1 MDASFTGVIAF
12 GFMATM
18 LLVGVVA
25 RARIGLFRRLM
36 IPASLL
42 GGLLGFLLI
51 SAGFGIGFGPEDFKL
66 FTLHFFTLSFMSLCL
81 TGPDEMP
88 GKAPPAIFRGALWLS
103 VIWVMSLCL
112 QALLGI
118 GVTGLLALVG
128 DGAGMSPYQ
137 GVIVAN
143 GFTQGPGQALAY
155 GSIWEQS
162 FGLNDIVSVGLIFAS
177 LGFAVSFLVGV
188 PLARWVVSKRAAAGH
203 RSETRQADVLSGIL
217 NVENREPLGRS
228 ITHSANVDSLAY
240 HIGLLGLAYV
250 LTYFYIELMLGLTDG
265 MMLGKMPVATFF
277 SYNLFFFH
285 GLVVATLL
293 RVIITR
299 LGLARYF
306 DTGTQKM
313 ITGTAVDFM
322 IVGTLMSI
330 QLSVLTTYLVP
341 ILVVS
346 GIVSIATLAL
356 CFYYGS
362 RSGSEL
368 GLIRALTLFGCCTGS
383 AGTGLLLLRIVDPKF
398 STPIARELALF
409 NILITLLAVH
419 LLMFMVPVLPS
430 VGLGYGAVVY
440 ALTFAVG
447 FVAMRF
453 IKA

>member
-1 MDASFTGVIAF
+1 MDASFSGVIAF

-18 LLVGVVA
+18 LLLGVVA
-25 RARIGLFRRLM
+25 RARLALFRRLM

-42 GGLLGFLLI
+42 GGLFGFLLI
-51 SAGFGIGFGPEDFKL
+51 SIGWGIGYGPEDFKL

-81 TGPDEMP
+81 TGPDEMV

-118 GVTGLLALVG
+118 GVTDLLALFG
-128 DGAGMSPYQ
+128 EGAGMSPYQ

-155 GSIWEQS
+155 GSIWEQN
-162 FGLNDIVSVGLIFAS
+162 FGLHDIVSVGLIFAS
-177 LGFAVSFLVGV
+177 LGFAVSFLIGV
-188 PLARWVVSKRAAAGH
+188 PLARWVGAKRSEAGH
-203 RSETRQADVLSGIL
+203 RSQTPQADVLSGIL
-217 NVENREPLGRS
+217 KVENREPIGRA
-228 ITHSANVDSLAY
+228 ITHSANVDTLAY

-250 LTYFYIELMLGLTDG
+250 LTYFYMEMMLSVTDG
-265 MMLGKMPVATFF
+265 MMLGTMPVATFF

-285 GLVVATLL
+285 GLVIATLL
-293 RVIITR
+293 RLVIKG
-299 LGLARYF
+299 LGVARYF

-330 QLSVLTTYLVP
+330 QLSVLTAYLVP
-341 ILVVS
+341 ILAVGVVVS
-346 GIVSIATLAL
+346 LATLAL

-362 RSGSEL
+362 RSHSEL

-409 NILITLLAVH
+409 NILITLLAAH
-419 LLMFMVPVLPS
+419 LLMFMVPILPS
-430 VGLGYGAVVY
+430 IGLGYGAAVY
-440 ALTFAVG
+440 ALTLGVG

-453 IKA
+453 IKG

>member
-1 MDASFTGVIAF
+1 MEASFSGVIAF
-12 GFMATM
+12 GFMASM
-18 LLVGVVA
+18 LLLGVVA
-25 RARIGLFRRLM
+25 RARLGFFRRLM

-42 GGLLGFLLI
+42 GGLFGFLLI
-51 SAGFGIGFGPEDFKL
+51 SIGWGLGYGPEDFKL

-118 GVTGLLALVG
+118 GVTDLLALFG
-128 DGAGMSPYQ
+128 DGAGMTPFQ
-137 GVIVAN
+137 GAIIAN

-162 FGLNDIVSVGLIFAS
+162 FGLHDIVSVGLIFAS

-188 PLARWVVSKRAAAGH
+188 PLARWVASKRVAAGH
-203 RSETRQADVLSGIL
+203 GSQTLQVDVLSGIL
-217 NVENREPLGRS
+217 RAENREPVGKS
-228 ITHSANVDSLAY
+228 ITHSANVDTLAY

-250 LTYFYIELMLGLTDG
+250 LTYFYIEFMLSVTDG
-265 MMLGKMPVATFF
+265 MMMGKMPVATFF

-285 GLVVATLL
+285 GLVVATVL
-293 RVIITR
+293 RVVLTR

-330 QLSVLTTYLVP
+330 QLSVLAAYLVP
-341 ILVVS
+341 ILVV
-346 GIVSIATLAL
+346 GGVVSLATLAL

-362 RSGSEL
+362 RSDSEL
-368 GLIRALTLFGCCTGS
+368 GLLRALTLFGCCTGS

-409 NILITLLAVH
+409 NILITLLAAH
-419 LLMFMVPVLPS
+419 LLMFMIPILPE
-430 VGLGYGAVVY
+430 VGLALGAAIY
-440 ALTFAVG
+440 AATLGAG

-453 IKA
+453 IRA